1 MLVLKLPY
9 IPHNRG
15 TRMRILRWNVMLSL
29 LLATPLAA
37 QTGSITGTVT
47 DKSSGAPQPGAIVE
61 ASKSAG
67 TVAGSAV
74 SGANGTYRI
83 TGLAPGSYS
92 VTARYI
98 GFKATSLGSVAVT
111 SGGTATADLAIDPV
125 VLTLQ
130 EVPVAVS
137 RAAEKQT
144 DAPAMVSSVPQ
155 VQITE
160 RPTLTVTDHLKGMP
174 GVDISQGGLVQS
186 NVVGR
191 GFNNIFSGATLMIID
206 NRFAAVP
213 SLRVNVPAFFPSANE
228 DIEKIEFVLGPG
240 AALYGPNSAKGVL
253 AITTRSPIS
262 SPGTTVGIESGY
274 RSDSRQPDGATYDG
288 GAGMVRLTGRT
299 ALRLSEKFGVKV
311 SGEYLKGTEWRMRD
325 PAEPTSLPLAG
336 QPAIPGLEAGACN
349 AETGCRDFDLEKW
362 NLDARVDVR
371 PSSSSELIVN
381 AGTTNAGSLIEY
393 TGIGSAQA
401 RDWRYT
407 YGQARFRWNNLFVQ
421 GFGNFSNAGDSFLFR
436 SGQAIVDESR
446 VYGAQAQHGFNL
458 GDKESLLYGVDYA
471 YTDAR
476 TAGTINGRNEDDDDI
491 REVGAYVHSTTRFSP
506 KLDLVLALRWD
517 DHSRLDDSHLSPRA
531 AIVYKPSPDQSFR
544 VTFNRAFSTPSNN
557 NLFLD
562 IFAARNISGSP
573 FNVKAL
579 GVPETGFHFRGYCGA
594 GGVSDL
600 CMRSPWPGT
609 PNAAIPAQAASL
621 WGVARAIVQQQ
632 LANNP
637 NLPAQ
642 AKAAIAAALNAMN
655 PNATQV
661 GTALRT
667 LNTTSATFEPTT
679 PDAV

>member
-130 EVPVAVS
+130 EVTVAVS

-262 SPGTTVGIESGY
+262 APGITVGIESGF
-274 RSDSRQPDGATYDG
+274 RSDSCTPDGNGTYDD
-288 GAGMVRLTGRT
+288 GAGMVRGTVRG
-299 ALRLSEKFGVKV
+299 AFRLSEKFGFKV

-336 QPAIPGLEAGACN
+336 QPAIPGLESGTCN
-349 AETGCRDFDLEKW
+349 AETGCRDFDLEKY
-362 NLDARVDVR
+362 NFDARMDFR
-371 PSSSSELIVN
+371 PS
-381 AGTTNAGSLIEY
+381 AGTE
-393 TGIGSAQA
+393 
-401 RDWRYT
+401 
-407 YGQARFRWNNLFVQ
+407 
-421 GFGNFSNAGDSFLFR
+421 
-436 SGQAIVDESR
+436 
-446 VYGAQAQHGFNL
+446 
-458 GDKESLLYGVDYA
+458 
-471 YTDAR
+471 
-476 TAGTINGRNEDDDDI
+476 
-491 REVGAYVHSTTRFSP
+491 
-506 KLDLVLALRWD
+506 
-517 DHSRLDDSHLSPRA
+517 
-531 AIVYKPSPDQSFR
+531 
-544 VTFNRAFSTPSNN
+544 
-557 NLFLD
+557 
-562 IFAARNISGSP
+562 
-573 FNVKAL
+573 
-579 GVPETGFHFRGYCGA
+579 
-594 GGVSDL
+594 
-600 CMRSPWPGT
+600 
-609 PNAAIPAQAASL
+609 
-621 WGVARAIVQQQ
+621 
-632 LANNP
+632 
-637 NLPAQ
+637 
-642 AKAAIAAALNAMN
+642 
-655 PNATQV
+655 
-661 GTALRT
+661 
-667 LNTTSATFEPTT
+667 
-679 PDAV
+679 